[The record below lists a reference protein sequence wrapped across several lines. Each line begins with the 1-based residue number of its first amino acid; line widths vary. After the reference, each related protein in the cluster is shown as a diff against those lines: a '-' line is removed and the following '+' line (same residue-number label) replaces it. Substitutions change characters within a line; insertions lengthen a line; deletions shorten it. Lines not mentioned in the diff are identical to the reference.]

1 MTFAPS
7 SCAAGRVGV
16 NHAARPRGEQS
27 GRRVRCPRIDMQ
39 TQITVMDGKIV
50 VSGPYSE
57 SNNARYR
64 SLGGKFSG
72 GNWVLPDNDSVRAAL
87 AEMYGTK
94 SDPVE
99 VLVPLEKAEG
109 RDILQIGGYVLAQ
122 RRGRDWR
129 VQMPDG
135 VSLASGSFPASG
147 GSMKHPMVN
156 ASNDTVFRLVV
167 RSEFAAK
174 MGLDVA
180 GDRKASAIEV

>member
-1 MTFAPS
+1 MPAY
-7 SCAAGRVGV
+7 
-16 NHAARPRGEQS
+16 H
-27 GRRVRCPRIDMQ
+27 MQ
-39 TQITVMDGKIV
+39 TQITVQDGRIV
-50 VSGPYSE
+50 VCGPYSE
-57 SNNARYR
+57 SNNDRYR

-72 GNWVLPDNDSVRAAL
+72 GNWVLPDNDTTRTSL
-87 AEMYGTK
+87 AEMYGAK

-135 VSLASGSFPASG
+135 VSLAAGSFPASG
-147 GSMKHPMVN
+147 GSMKNPMVH

-167 RSEFAAK
+167 RSEFARR
-174 MGLDVA
+174 MGLEVA